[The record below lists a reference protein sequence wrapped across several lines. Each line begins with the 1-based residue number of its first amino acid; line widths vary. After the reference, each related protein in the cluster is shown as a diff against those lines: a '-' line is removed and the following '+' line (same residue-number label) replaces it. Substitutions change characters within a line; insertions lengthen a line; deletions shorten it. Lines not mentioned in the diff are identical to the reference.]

1 MDPLRRPLLAANW
14 KMHFT
19 THEATAAARRL
30 RAGVAQLG
38 DVEVVVAPPF
48 TALASV
54 AKALSGGR
62 VHVAA
67 QNMHPRAD
75 GAFTG
80 EVSGAMLRDVGAT
93 WVLLG
98 HSERR
103 TLFHE
108 TDADVAAKLASAVE
122 QGFAPIV
129 CVGESL
135 EARRRGDALDVVHGQ
150 LAALGATIAIAPSIA
165 IAYEPLW
172 AMGTGESA
180 SASDIEPM
188 HRAIRAHLARIDPEL
203 AVRARIVYGGPFTPD
218 DALAFLDAEDVDGVL
233 VGMPAVDLEAVVA
246 IARLA
251 DRLARGAESI
261 LAAESTVEL

>member
-1 MDPLRRPLLAANW
+1 MDPLRRPLVAANW

-30 RAGVAQLG
+30 RAGLAQLG

-48 TALASV
+48 TALAAV
-54 AKALSGGR
+54 AEALSGGR

-67 QNMHPRAD
+67 QNMHSRAD

-80 EVSGAMLRDVGAT
+80 EVSGPMLRDVGAT

-135 EARRRGDALDVVHGQ
+135 EARGRGDALEVVHRQ
-150 LAALGATIAIAPSIA
+150 LAALGPTLATAPSMS

-188 HRAIRAHLARIDPEL
+188 HRAIRAHLARVDAEL
-203 AVRARIVYGGPFTPD
+203 AVRTRILYGGPVTPD
-218 DALAFLDAEDVDGVL
+218 DALAFLDADDVDGVL
-233 VGMPAVDLEAVVA
+233 VGMPAVDLDAFVA

-261 LAAESTVEL
+261 RTLEPTVTL